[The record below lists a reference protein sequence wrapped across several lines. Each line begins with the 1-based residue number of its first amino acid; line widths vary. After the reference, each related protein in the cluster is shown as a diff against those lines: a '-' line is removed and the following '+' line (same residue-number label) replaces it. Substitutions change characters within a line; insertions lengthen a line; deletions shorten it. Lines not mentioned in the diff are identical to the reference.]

1 MREDLPRPA
10 APAMLGC
17 SFLQRSAMSELSTS
31 AGYVRRLGLWDAALI
46 VVGGIIGGGIFL
58 NPGIAA
64 QRTGSGLALLL
75 IWVGAG
81 VLTLIGAL
89 CYAELGARRPQ
100 AGGSYVYLREAFG
113 PLAGFLFGWT
123 MLLVIY
129 SGSSAAVATIFASYA
144 AAVFDLPPASAL
156 PLAVGALVFVGGIN
170 LFGLK
175 LGAQI
180 QNLFAL
186 LKLLAV
192 AVLVACGL
200 FLTGVGGHAVLA
212 ADPTRAGSGF
222 MGAALPV
229 LFAYSGFTY
238 LNNLAGEVRE
248 PQRTLPRALLL
259 GMLLVIAAY
268 ALVNIAYLAT
278 LGHAGLAAST
288 APAADVMRRVFGTL
302 GAKVIAAGIAISTLG
317 FCNITLVAGA
327 RVLQVMGADGLFFR
341 SVARLHPR
349 HRTPNVALLLLSGWA
364 VVLVLSGSYGQL
376 LDYATFGDWLAC
388 AVGVATLF
396 WYRRHDRAAP
406 AFRVPGYPLLPLLFV
421 GVVGWV
427 VIETMRDNPHNAG
440 IGLLI
445 IAVGVPVYYLWRR
458 FCTGTSLARPAAG
471 E

>member
-1 MREDLPRPA
+1 
-10 APAMLGC
+10 
-17 SFLQRSAMSELSTS
+17 MSDSLTS
-31 AGYVRRLGLWDAALI
+31 GGYVRRLRLWDAALI

-64 QRTGSGLALLL
+64 QRTDSGLTLLL
-75 IWVGAG
+75 MWVGAG

-144 AAVFDLPPASAL
+144 CALFDLSPAWAL
-156 PLAVGALVFVGGIN
+156 PLTVGALVFVAGLN
-170 LFGLK
+170 LFGLR

-192 AVLVACGL
+192 AALVVCGL
-200 FLTGVGGHAVLA
+200 FFAGTGHAPVLAEDPARGGVG
-212 ADPTRAGSGF
+212 F
-222 MGAALPV
+222 IGAALPV

-238 LNNLAGEVRE
+238 LNNLAGEVRD

-268 ALVNIAYLAT
+268 ALVNVAYLAV
-278 LGHAGLAAST
+278 LGHAGLAASH
-288 APAADVMRRVFGTL
+288 APAADVMQQVFGPL
-302 GAKVIAAGIAISTLG
+302 GAKMIALGVAISALG

-327 RVLQVMGADGLFFR
+327 RVLQVMGEDGLFFR
-341 SVARLHPR
+341 SVAQLHPR
-349 HRTPNVALLLLSGWA
+349 YRTPNTALLLLSGWA
-364 VVLVLSGSYGQL
+364 VVLALSVNYGQL

-396 WYRRHDRAAP
+396 WYRRQSAQP
-406 AFRVPGYPLLPLLFV
+406 ISFRVPGYPLLPLLFV
-421 GVVGWV
+421 ATIALVLLA
-427 VIETMRDNPHNAG
+427 TLRDSPRSTG
-440 IGLLI
+440 IVLLI
-445 IAVGVPVYYLWRR
+445 MAAGVPVYFVWQRLFSR
-458 FCTGTSLARPAAG
+458 TAT
-471 E
+471 

>member
-1 MREDLPRPA
+1 
-10 APAMLGC
+10 
-17 SFLQRSAMSELSTS
+17 
-31 AGYVRRLGLWDAALI
+31 
-46 VVGGIIGGGIFL
+46 GGGIFL

-64 QRTGSGLALLL
+64 QRTESGLALLL
-75 IWVGAG
+75 AWVGAG
-81 VLTLIGAL
+81 LLTLVGAL

-100 AGGSYVYLREAFG
+100 AGGTYVYLREAFG

-129 SGSSAAVATIFASYA
+129 SGSTAAVATIFASYTVA
-144 AAVFDLPPASAL
+144 AFALPSSAAL
-156 PLAVGALVFVGGIN
+156 PLTVGALVFVALVN

-175 LGAQI
+175 LGAQV

-200 FLTGVGGHAVLA
+200 YLAGAHAPAALA
-212 ADPTRAGSGF
+212 VDPARAGVGF

-238 LNNLAGEVRE
+238 LNNLAGEIDA
-248 PQRTLPRALLL
+248 PQRNLPRALLI
-259 GMLLVIAAY
+259 GMLVVIGAY
-268 ALVNIAYLAT
+268 ALVNLAYLAV

-288 APAADVMRRVFGTL
+288 APAAQVMDRMFGPI
-302 GAKVIAAGIAISTLG
+302 GARLMAVGIAISTLG

-327 RVLQVMGADGLFFR
+327 RVLQVMGADGLFFGA
-341 SVARLHPR
+341 VARLHPR
-349 HRTPNVALLLLSGWA
+349 HRTPNVALAALSGWA
-364 VVLVLSGSYGQL
+364 IVLALSGSYGAL

-396 WYRRHDRAAP
+396 WYRRHDDRSGS
-406 AFRVPGYPLLPLLFV
+406 FRVPGYPWLPLLFIAAV
-421 GVVGWV
+421 ALVVAL
-427 VIETMRDNPHNAG
+427 TLRDNPRNAG

-445 IAVGVPVYYLWRR
+445 MAAGVPAYFVWRR
-458 FCTGTSLARPAAG
+458 LFSRPHP
-471 E
+471 

>member
-1 MREDLPRPA
+1 
-10 APAMLGC
+10 
-17 SFLQRSAMSELSTS
+17 MSDSLTS
-31 AGYVRRLGLWDAALI
+31 GGYVRRLRLWDAALI

-64 QRTGSGLALLL
+64 QRTDSGLTLLL
-75 IWVGAG
+75 MWVGAG

-144 AAVFDLPPASAL
+144 CALFDLSPAWAL
-156 PLAVGALVFVGGIN
+156 PLTVGALVFVAGLN
-170 LFGLK
+170 LFGLR

-192 AVLVACGL
+192 AALVVCGL
-200 FLTGVGGHAVLA
+200 FFAGTGHAPVLAVDPARGGVG
-212 ADPTRAGSGF
+212 F
-222 MGAALPV
+222 IGAALPV

-238 LNNLAGEVRE
+238 LNNLAGEVRD

-268 ALVNIAYLAT
+268 ALVNVAYLAV
-278 LGHAGLAAST
+278 LGHAGLAASH
-288 APAADVMRRVFGTL
+288 APAADVMQQVFGPL
-302 GAKVIAAGIAISTLG
+302 GAKMIALGVAISALG

-327 RVLQVMGADGLFFR
+327 RVLQVMGEDGLFFR
-341 SVARLHPR
+341 SVAQLHPR
-349 HRTPNVALLLLSGWA
+349 YRTPNTALLLLSGWA
-364 VVLVLSGSYGQL
+364 VVLALSVNYGQL

-396 WYRRHDRAAP
+396 WYRRQSAQP
-406 AFRVPGYPLLPLLFV
+406 ISFRVPGYPLLPLLFV
-421 GVVGWV
+421 ATIALVLLA
-427 VIETMRDNPHNAG
+427 TLRDSPRSTG
-440 IGLLI
+440 IVLLI
-445 IAVGVPVYYLWRR
+445 MAAGVPVYFVWQRLFSR
-458 FCTGTSLARPAAG
+458 TAT
-471 E
+471 

>member
-1 MREDLPRPA
+1 MTT
-10 APAMLGC
+10 AMTEPH
-17 SFLQRSAMSELSTS
+17 S
-31 AGYVRRLGLWDAALI
+31 GYQRRLRPWDAALV

-64 QRTGSGLALLL
+64 QRTESGLALLL

-81 VLTLIGAL
+81 ALTLIGAL
-89 CYAELGARRPQ
+89 CYAELGARRPH

-129 SGSSAAVATIFASYA
+129 SGSTAAVATIFASYA
-144 AAVFDLPPASAL
+144 AAVFGLPAGSAL
-156 PLAVGALVFVGGIN
+156 PLTVGALVFVAGIN

-175 LGAQI
+175 LGAQV

-186 LKLLAV
+186 LKLAAV
-192 AVLVACGL
+192 AVLVVCGL
-200 FLTGVGGHAVLA
+200 FLAGAGHDRVLAVDPARGGVG
-212 ADPTRAGSGF
+212 F
-222 MGAALPV
+222 MNAALPV

-248 PQRTLPRALLL
+248 PQRTLPRALLA

-268 ALVNIAYLAT
+268 ALVNVAYLAV
-278 LGHAGLAAST
+278 LGHDGLAAST
-288 APAADVMRRVFGTL
+288 APAADVMRRVFGTF
-302 GAKVIAAGIAISTLG
+302 GAKLIALGIAISTLG

-327 RVLQVMGADGLFFR
+327 RVLQVMGEDGLFFR
-341 SVARLHPR
+341 SVARLHPAY
-349 HRTPNVALLLLSGWA
+349 HTPNLALLLLAGWA
-364 VVLVLSGSYGQL
+364 IVLALSGSYGQL

-388 AVGVATLF
+388 AIGVATLF
-396 WYRRHDRAAP
+396 WYRRHDDGQLR
-406 AFRVPGYPLLPLLFV
+406 FRVPGYPLLPLLFV

-427 VIETMRDNPHNAG
+427 VVQTMRDNPRNAG

-445 IAVGVPVYYLWRR
+445 MASGVPVYHFWRR
-458 FCTGTSLARPAAG
+458 LFSHNAS
-471 E
+471 

>member
-1 MREDLPRPA
+1 MTDPNP
-10 APAMLGC
+10 
-17 SFLQRSAMSELSTS
+17 
-31 AGYVRRLGLWDAALI
+31 GYVRRLRLWDAALI
-46 VVGGIIGGGIFL
+46 VIGGIIGGGIFL
-58 NPGIAA
+58 NPYIAA
-64 QRTGSGLALLL
+64 QRTDSSATLLL
-75 IWVGAG
+75 MWVGAG

-89 CYAELGARRPQ
+89 CYAELGARRPH

-144 AAVFDLPPASAL
+144 AAVFGLPASTTL
-156 PLAVGALVFVGGIN
+156 PLAVGALVFVAGIN
-170 LFGLK
+170 LFGLR
-175 LGAQI
+175 LGTQI
-180 QNLFAL
+180 QNLFTV

-200 FLTGVGGHAVLA
+200 FLAGAGGGHVLE
-212 ADPTRAGSGF
+212 ADPARAHAGF
-222 MGAALPV
+222 MSAALPV

-259 GMLLVIAAY
+259 GMLGVIVAY
-268 ALVNIAYLAT
+268 ALVNVAYLAV

-288 APAADVMRRVFGTL
+288 TPAAEVMQRVFGPI
-302 GAKVIAAGIAISTLG
+302 GAKLMALGIAISTLG

-327 RVLQVMGADGLFFR
+327 RVLQVMGEDGLFFR

-349 HRTPNVALLLLSGWA
+349 YRTPNVALLLLSGWA
-364 VVLVLSGSYGQL
+364 ILLAVSGSYGQL

-396 WYRRHDRAAP
+396 WYRRHRDDAVS
-406 AFRVPGYPLLPLLFV
+406 FRVPGYPWLPLLFIATV
-421 GVVGWV
+421 ALVVAQSLHDSPRN
-427 VIETMRDNPHNAG
+427 TG

-445 IAVGVPVYYLWRR
+445 IAAGAPVYFVWRR
-458 FCTGTSLARPAAG
+458 LFSRGQP
-471 E
+471 